1 MSLKVSI
8 MTWIREFAID
18 HDNFMESRTVLLLNS
33 FLKKGT
39 KQYKAEVKLAER
51 IIEKYQED

>member
-1 MSLKVSI
+1 